1 MILYLVIEDNHGE
14 IAITE
19 TLGKAIDFLYTDE
32 WIVESELNRATAD
45 NMTLEE
51 FNVYFDDM
59 IRIEKI
65 KFEKGIARLR

>member
-19 TLGKAIDFLYTDE
+19 TLGKAIDFLYSDE
-32 WIVESELNRATAD
+32 WIIESDLERAAAD

-51 FNVYFDDM
+51 FNDYFDDM
-59 IRIEKI
+59 IRIKKI

>member
-14 IAITE
+14 IAIAE
-19 TLGKAIDFLYTDE
+19 TFEKAIDFLYTDK
-32 WIVESELNRATAD
+32 WVIESDLDRAAAN

-51 FNVYFDDM
+51 FNDYFDDM

>member
-19 TLGKAIDFLYTDE
+19 TFEKAIEFLYADE
-32 WIVESELNRATAD
+32 WIVEPELKRADAD

-51 FNVYFDDM
+51 FNAFFDDM

>member
-14 IAITE
+14 IAIAE
-19 TLGKAIDFLYTDE
+19 TFGKAIDFLYTDE
-32 WIVESELNRATAD
+32 WIVEAELERATAD

-51 FNVYFDDM
+51 FNAFFDDM
-59 IRIEKI
+59 IRIERI

>member
-19 TLGKAIDFLYTDE
+19 TFKKAIDFLYTDE
-32 WIVESELNRATAD
+32 WIIESDLNRDATD

-51 FNVYFDDM
+51 FNAYFDDM
-59 IRIEKI
+59 IRIKKI

>member
-19 TLGKAIDFLYTDE
+19 TFGKAIDFLYTDE
-32 WIVESELNRATAD
+32 WIVEPELNRATAD

-51 FNVYFDDM
+51 FNDYFQDM

>member
-14 IAITE
+14 IAIAE
-19 TLGKAIDFLYTDE
+19 TFEKAIDFLYTDE
-32 WIVESELNRATAD
+32 WIIESDLERAIAD
-45 NMTLEE
+45 NMTIEE
-51 FNVYFDDM
+51 FNDYFDYM

>member
-19 TLGKAIDFLYTDE
+19 TFEKAIDFLYTDE
-32 WIVESELNRATAD
+32 WIIESDLERAVAD
-45 NMTLEE
+45 NMTIEE
-51 FNVYFDDM
+51 FNDYFDYM

>member
-1 MILYLVIEDNHGE
+1 MILYLIIEDNHGE

-19 TLGKAIDFLYTDE
+19 TFGKAIDFLYTDE
-32 WIVESELNRATAD
+32 WIIESDLDRATAD

-51 FNVYFDDM
+51 FNEYFDYM
-59 IRIEKI
+59 IQIKKI